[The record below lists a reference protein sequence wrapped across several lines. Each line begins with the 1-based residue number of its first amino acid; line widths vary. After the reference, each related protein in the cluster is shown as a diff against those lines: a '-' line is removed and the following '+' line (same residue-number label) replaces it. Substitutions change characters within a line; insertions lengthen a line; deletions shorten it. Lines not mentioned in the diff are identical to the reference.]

1 MEYPFM
7 SSLNNIYNLYLKFP
21 SDEMIQAPVKSLAKS
36 ISNNNNSSLQGEVKK
51 RKSLS
56 IDSFTSNLPTKS
68 RSSSKSRKI
77 SFFNNPAKITTTNLF
92 QTTSKDF
99 KQKENLNT
107 TVKKVKR

>member
-21 SDEMIQAPVKSLAKS
+21 SDEMIQAPVKTLTKS
-36 ISNNNNSSLQGEVKK
+36 VFNNNPSSQGEVKK

-92 QTTSKDF
+92 QTISKDF

-107 TVKKVKR
+107 TVKKVKK